1 MKKLQARLLIIVL
14 FGITFN
20 IASSMDAELASSE
33 IKSRIANFFG
43 SHRRLR
49 GIFLGNILAGNDRVT
64 SLPGFLGEK
73 TIFEKEDSAEDEVSS
88 KEWVDYFKACLFVP
102 GLVTHGTYEFVNLRE
117 KIIEAERLE
126 GTDADLYDTVIQAL
140 RSSKT
145 DKKFENYF
153 CSNAYS
159 HVKEIFEG
167 IDWGKEE
174 EVKKML
180 DKKTYFQRAI
190 IISRYVMHRR
200 PTDLKSAFNYV
211 DDFFEVKSF
220 DEPTTFAAQPI
231 KSSTQSEFSRTSIDP
246 ELKEIILPLLGAV
259 IGIDENQLDG
269 LGLDSRQ
276 IEYIEKVLQGITDKS
291 KEKNVFIMDSKKII
305 GLGIFALVAFL
316 YYFKLFPKIT

>member
-20 IASSMDAELASSE
+20 IASSMDAEWASSE
-33 IKSRIANFFG
+33 IKSRVANFFG

-49 GIFLGNILAGNDRVT
+49 GMFVGNILAGNYRVT
-64 SLPGFLGEK
+64 SLSGFLK
-73 TIFEKEDSAEDEVSS
+73 KETREDLAEDEVSS
-88 KEWVDYFKACLFVP
+88 KERIDYFKACLFVP
-102 GLVTHGTYEFVNLRE
+102 GLVAHGVYEFDNLRN

-145 DKKFENYF
+145 DKKFENYL

-159 HVKEIFEG
+159 RMKEIFEG

-174 EVKKML
+174 VKKIL
-180 DKKTYFQRAI
+180 NKKTYFQRAI

-200 PTDLKSAFNYV
+200 PTDLKSAFNHV
-211 DDFFEVKSF
+211 NDFFGVKSF

-231 KSSTQSEFSRTSIDP
+231 KSSTQSESNIDP

-259 IGIDENQLDG
+259 IGVEKKQLND

-291 KEKNVFIMDSKKII
+291 KEKNVFIMDSKRII
-305 GLGIFALVAFL
+305 GIGIFALVAFL
-316 YYFKLFPKIT
+316 YYFKFFTKSSLVST